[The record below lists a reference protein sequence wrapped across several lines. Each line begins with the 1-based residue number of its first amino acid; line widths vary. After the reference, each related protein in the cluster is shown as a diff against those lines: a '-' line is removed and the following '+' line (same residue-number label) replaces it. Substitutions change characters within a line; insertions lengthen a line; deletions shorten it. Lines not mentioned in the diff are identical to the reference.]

1 MEMTLRSDR
10 VAVGERDLSR
20 RGLLRRIGGAGVV
33 AALGAA
39 LGLVRDAALA
49 GPFATPTNDAVADG
63 QRLPTTAGTTR
74 ETDPMT
80 TERNKE
86 IVRQM
91 MEEGI
96 NGTNSAVLDEVIAPD
111 AVDHTGPPGLVPGPE
126 GIKQGL
132 EGFRSAFP
140 DAKATIEAMV
150 AEGDMVSY
158 RVTMR
163 GTNTGPF
170 MGMPATGKAFAAGSL
185 TLVRIADTK
194 VVEHWSYLDSG
205 SMMRQLGLASR

>member
-1 MEMTLRSDR
+1 MEMMLRSDR
-10 VAVGERDLSR
+10 AAVGERDMSR
-20 RGLLRRIGGAGVV
+20 RGLLHRVGGAGVV
-33 AALGAA
+33 AVLGAA
-39 LGLVRDAALA
+39 LGPGRGAALA
-49 GPFATPTNDAVADG
+49 GPFPNPTNDAAAGG
-63 QRLPTTAGTTR
+63 QRLPMTAGTTR

-86 IVRQM
+86 IVRRM
-91 MEEGI
+91 VEEGT
-96 NGTNSAVLDEVIAPD
+96 NGTNPAVLDEVIAQD
-111 AVDHTGPPGLVPGPE
+111 AVDHTGPPGQVPGPE

-140 DAKATIEAMV
+140 DAKATIEVMV

-158 RVTMR
+158 RVTMW

-185 TLVRIADTK
+185 TLVRIADAK
-194 VVEHWSYLDSG
+194 AVEHWSYLDSG
-205 SMMRQLGLASR
+205 SMMRQLGLA